1 MAASPPQQPAVPAPP
16 AVSAVPP
23 AGAAGYPVY
32 PQGAQGPQGYP
43 YGGWYAGY
51 APYQPWAYGAGTP
64 YGYPYPYA
72 APNQGQPTPAGYPPP
87 APYYYYYPVYVRP
100 RRAPG
105 ETLALVVSWIVT
117 VLGGLSVLCGLLVAL
132 LALLAFARGG
142 GDSLDVQGQFVE
154 FLGAPLLGG
163 AVAIYYGIRGILR
176 KPSPRFSLPHPLL
189 FLALT
194 LAVFVTAIVVWHV
207 YPAPGPAI
215 ATLPLMV
222 LSAAAPGL
230 TILAFATW
238 RLRMP
243 TSRRHVW
250 MAFVYGSTLAA
261 LIALILNTIGAI
273 VIGIFIIVLSPSS
286 APNLSDP
293 TNPSAQDPIAIVTI
307 LLIVSLLA
315 PLVEEGVKPLGAV
328 LLMRRLRSPAS
339 AFLMGLSAGVGFAI
353 FESIAVYT
361 GRGEAD
367 WVMVALER
375 VGSGLLHG
383 VGAGMGALGWYYLIN
398 GKGVSK
404 RWLRGFGGLAYAVSQ
419 HALFNGTA
427 VAVALLG
434 PLAQWLGQ
442 PFYIGRLPLDRA
454 TLVFFVYYAA
464 ITAVLVIVT
473 GRLAR
478 GPGQQPQPIGML
490 SNVPDARPAAPSE
503 GREPV
508 GSRA

>member
-1 MAASPPQQPAVPAPP
+1 M
-16 AVSAVPP
+16 
-23 AGAAGYPVY
+23 
-32 PQGAQGPQGYP
+32 QGYP
-43 YGGWYAGY
+43 YGGWYTGGY
-51 APYQPWAYGAGTP
+51 APYQPWAYGAGAP
-64 YGYPYPYA
+64 NGYPYAYPSPYA
-72 APNQGQPTPAGYPPP
+72 APNQGQPAAAGYPPP
-87 APYYYYYPVYVRP
+87 TPYYYYPVYVRP

-117 VLGGLSVLCGLLVAL
+117 VFGGLSVLCGLLVAL
-132 LALLAFARGG
+132 LALVSFTRGG
-142 GDSLDVQGQFVE
+142 GDSLAVQGQFVE
-154 FLGAPLLGG
+154 FLGAPLIGG
-163 AVAIYYGIRGILR
+163 AVAIYYGIRGLLR

-250 MAFVYGSTLAA
+250 MAFIYGSTLAA

-286 APNLSDP
+286 APTLSDP
-293 TNPSAQDPIAIVTI
+293 TNPTSQNPIAIVTI

-367 WVMVALER
+367 WVVVGLER

-398 GKGVSK
+398 GKGISK
-404 RWLRGFGGLAYAVSQ
+404 RWLRGLGGLAYAFSQ

-427 VAVALLG
+427 VAVALVG
-434 PLAQWLGQ
+434 PVTQWLGQ

-454 TLVFFVYYAA
+454 TLVFFIYYAA

-478 GPGQQPQPIGML
+478 GPGQSPQPAAL
-490 SNVPDARPAAPSE
+490 AVDVPDARPAAPSE
-503 GREPV
+503 GRAPV
-508 GSRA
+508 GSSV